1 MRLKIQG
8 LRDPGVLPQERLV
21 LEAGQN
27 GDIGSYAIFCTRLLS
42 TGDVSSKVER
52 TFWFPDKK
60 VQAGDLIVLYTKKG
74 TQHDRQN
81 KDNTT
86 THFFTGTLTAR
97 SGTAMWFRWWLT
109 LEIGRLSA
117 NRPHDSQAGVSEPM
131 SS

>member
-1 MRLKIQG
+1 VRS
-8 LRDPGVLPQERLV
+8 RVLPKERLV

-60 VQAGDLIVLYTKKG
+60 VPAGDLIVLYTKKE

-86 THFFTGTLTAR
+86 THFFYWNLDASLWNGDVVPVV
-97 SGTAMWFRWWLT
+97 
-109 LEIGRLSA
+109 A
-117 NRPHDSQAGVSEPM
+117 NLRDWEAVSEP
-131 SS
+131 SA